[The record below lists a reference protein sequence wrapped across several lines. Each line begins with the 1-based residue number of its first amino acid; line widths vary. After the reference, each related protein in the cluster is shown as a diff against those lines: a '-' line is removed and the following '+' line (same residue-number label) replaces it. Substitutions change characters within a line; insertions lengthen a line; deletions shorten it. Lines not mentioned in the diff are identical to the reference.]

1 MDTETILRRQI
12 AELRS
17 LLDLSY
23 ARERSL
29 VTSVN
34 GLMFLREG
42 ASIAPD
48 REAKAIEIDTQVRE
62 TMQSLTEK
70 PVPNH
75 GLFADYARL
84 AAEHAAVMH
93 LNATLNAKLQQTSD
107 YLNKVVQDTN
117 EIRLREIEL
126 NAKVEAVMRML
137 NRPDL
142 LDAVTAAAKEHAQ
155 ARRGS

>member
-29 VTSVN
+29 ITLVN

-42 ASIAPD
+42 AALAPD
-48 REAKAIEIDTQVRE
+48 KESKAIEIDAQVRE
-62 TMQSLTEK
+62 TMQSLTAT

-84 AAEHAAVMH
+84 AAEHAAAMH
-93 LNATLNAKLQQTSD
+93 MNATLNENLRKSSD
-107 YLNKVVQDTN
+107 YLNKVVQDAN
-117 EIRLREIEL
+117 AIRLREIEL
-126 NAKVEAVMRML
+126 NAKVEAITRML

-142 LDAVTAAAKEHAQ
+142 IETVTAAAKEHAQ